1 MVLDTS
7 ALLAILLGE
16 PEAAACAQ
24 AIAAAPRCLLSAV
37 SALETGLVIEARK
50 GEPGGRELDL
60 LLHRARI
67 EIVPFTADHY
77 ELARTAWRR
86 FGKGRH
92 PAGLNLGD
100 CCTYAL
106 ARYSGEPLLCKGE
119 DFARTD
125 LRLVAPPNT
134 PCGPT
139 S

>member
-16 PEAAACAQ
+16 PEAAPCAQ
-24 AIAAAPRCLLSAV
+24 AISAAPRCLLSAV
-37 SALETGLVIEARK
+37 SALETSLVIEARK
-50 GEPGGRELDL
+50 GEAGGRELDL

-67 EIVPFTADHY
+67 DIVPFTPDHY

-106 ARYSGEPLLCKGE
+106 ARHAGEPLLCKGD

-125 LRLVAPPNT
+125 LPLVTLAGSGAAAT
-134 PCGPT
+134 
-139 S
+139 